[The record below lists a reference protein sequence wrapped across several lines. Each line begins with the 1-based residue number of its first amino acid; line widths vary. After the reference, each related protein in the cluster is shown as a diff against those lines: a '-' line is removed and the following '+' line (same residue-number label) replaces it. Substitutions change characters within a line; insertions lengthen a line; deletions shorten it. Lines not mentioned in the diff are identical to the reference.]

1 MQNKKKVNLNKI
13 NLFLDIAI
21 VLLFVVQ
28 MEEPFVGLYNHERL
42 GLMLGAVFAVHITLH
57 WRWVV
62 GVTKQFFQNL
72 FPINKARLK
81 YALNLILLIDMAVC
95 IISGILI
102 SRTLGLNLV
111 SEQQF
116 NLIGLLHVLTA
127 RLSLLIVGLHIASSW
142 EWVVVNAKKYLPNFA
157 FHKQANTDNHPNTV
171 DKSINVKI
179 PVSR

>member
-1 MQNKKKVNLNKI
+1 MQNRKKVNLNKI
-13 NLFLDIAI
+13 NLFLDIVI

-28 MEEPFVGLYNHERL
+28 MEEPFVGLRNHELL
-42 GLMLGAVFAVHITLH
+42 GLMLSAVFAVHITLH

-62 GVTKQFFQNL
+62 GVTKQFFQKL

-81 YALNLILLIDMAVC
+81 YALNLILLIDMTVC

-102 SRTLGLNLV
+102 SRTLGLNLT
-111 SEQQF
+111 SDQQF
-116 NLIGLLHVLTA
+116 YQIGYLHVATA

-142 EWVVVNAKKYLPNFA
+142 EWIVMNAKNSLPGFA
-157 FHKQANTDNHPNTV
+157 FHKRANASNPLNKV
-171 DKSINVKI
+171 DRSMDVKI